1 MKLKGNSEISV
12 ENIKQDFDR
21 KQAELRVEC
30 EEEIRRLKRN
40 LQFEKTQWQESFA
53 KNQVSLNMLNQ

>member
-53 KNQVSLNMLNQ
+53 KNQVRLNMLNQ

>member
-53 KNQVSLNMLNQ
+53 KNQVRLIMLNQ

>member
-21 KQAELRVEC
+21 KQTELRVEC

-53 KNQVSLNMLNQ
+53 KNQVRFFLIR